1 VVASPGTLPLAISVR
16 HVIPVNQRL
25 WVLLQARAGPWEPA
39 PAVPP
44 KAAAVAQ

>member
-25 WVLLQARAGPWEPA
+25 WVLLQAKAGPWVPTSEP
-39 PAVPP
+39 PAGP
-44 KAAAVAQ
+44 AAVAK